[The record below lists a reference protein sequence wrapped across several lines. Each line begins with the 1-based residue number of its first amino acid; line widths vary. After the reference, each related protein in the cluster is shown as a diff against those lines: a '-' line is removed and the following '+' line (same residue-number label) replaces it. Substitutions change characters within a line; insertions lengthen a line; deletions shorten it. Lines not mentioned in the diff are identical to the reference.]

1 MSSKDMQSKTIRSKI
16 VSFSRKVA
24 RSLLPG
30 VTPPNFSSRAYV
42 VLVAV
47 KAISDKHCI
56 ANTLQGK
63 KCENEVSPKAV
74 IQSIKLL
81 YKLVHRPL
89 LDLKIY
95 ANAQSSSITSDD
107 DELREDLEQ
116 IAVNCICTNK
126 NMNKPHHLQ
135 AKRIVEEWIAKA
147 NSLAMWESES
157 FFK

>member
-1 MSSKDMQSKTIRSKI
+1 MSSKDMQSKTIWSKVVRS
-16 VSFSRKVA
+16 SRKVA

-81 YKLVHRPL
+81 Y
-89 LDLKIY
+89 
-95 ANAQSSSITSDD
+95 NITSDD

-116 IAVNCICTNK
+116 IAVNCICTNA
-126 NMNKPHHLQ
+126 NMKKPHHSQ
-135 AKRIVEEWIAKA
+135 APRIVEEWIAKA
-147 NSLAMWESES
+147 NSLAMLESES